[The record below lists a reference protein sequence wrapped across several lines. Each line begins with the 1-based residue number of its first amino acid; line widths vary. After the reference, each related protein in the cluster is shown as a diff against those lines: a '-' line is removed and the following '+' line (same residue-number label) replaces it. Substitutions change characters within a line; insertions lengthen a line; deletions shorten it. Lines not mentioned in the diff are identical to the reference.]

1 MAGGLG
7 MRRTSALEEML
18 ALQIRTARL
27 PAPEREFR
35 AVASRRWRIDF
46 AWPAQRIALEIEGGT
61 WVQGRH
67 SRPKGFEGD
76 CEKYN
81 EIALQGWR
89 VLRVTGDMVR
99 DGRALRFAE
108 RALDGFEERR
118 DVAQE

>member
-1 MAGGLG
+1 
-7 MRRTSALEEML
+7 MRRTSALEETL
-18 ALQIRTARL
+18 AWQIRAARL

-35 AVASRRWRIDF
+35 AVPTRRWRIDF
-46 AWPAQRIALEIEGGT
+46 AWPAQRVALEVEGGI
-61 WVQGRH
+61 WMQGRH
-67 SRPKGFEGD
+67 TRPKGFEGD

-99 DGRALRFAE
+99 DGRALRLAE
-108 RALDGFEERR
+108 RALERCDERR